1 MVVEVK
7 SANILGHR
15 EYTASST
22 DGLRTSSSRAHSVE
36 LRCDR
41 VRETPALVTHAD
53 RQSHSHLEL
62 LIGCANARD
71 FKSDELARG
80 VSVECPKFKFIFTSR

>member
-22 DGLRTSSSRAHSVE
+22 DGLRHQV
-36 LRCDR
+36 
-41 VRETPALVTHAD
+41 VHIP
-53 RQSHSHLEL
+53 
-62 LIGCANARD
+62 
-71 FKSDELARG
+71 
-80 VSVECPKFKFIFTSR
+80 